1 MSVLTVSEFGV
12 YLGKHSERLVIRK
25 GGKTVEEHPLINLEQ
40 VLVTC
45 PGVSISSDLIRECC
59 ERGIAIT
66 FLSYSGTPYAKV
78 VSPALTATVQT
89 RREQISAFADPRGVH
104 IAKAIAIGKLKNQ
117 ANLLRYFA
125 KYRKHSDADT
135 FEVISNA
142 AVQIMRLV
150 DQMSDVTGPDVDS
163 VRATILNL
171 EGRGGA
177 LYWNGVKAILGDK
190 AEFHKREHRGSV
202 DSVNCVLNYGY
213 GILYSQVWSAVILAG
228 LEPFAGFIH
237 VDRPGKPSLVLDMM
251 EEFRQPVVDRALL
264 AAIGKGFKVEMET
277 LEGGEQPTLSQSTRQ
292 EVGNRVLERLD
303 GKVTHEGKKWA
314 LKSVIQIQCR
324 RLASFVRGEGEYKPF
339 VSGW

>member
-1 MSVLTVSEFGV
+1 MSVLIVSEFGV

-25 GGKTVEEHPLINLEQ
+25 GGETVEEHPLIDLEQ

-45 PGVSISSDLIRECC
+45 PGISVSSDLIRECC

-78 VSPALTATVQT
+78 VSPALTATIQT
-89 RREQISAFADPRGVH
+89 RRDQISAFNDTRGVY
-104 IAKAIAIGKLKNQ
+104 IGKAIAGGKLKNQ

-125 KYRKHSDADT
+125 KYRKQSDAST
-135 FEVISNA
+135 FEEISTA
-142 AVQIMRLV
+142 AVQIMRLS
-150 DQMSDVTGPDVDS
+150 DEMSALIGADADS
-163 VRATILNL
+163 VRTAILNL

-177 LYWNGVKAILGDK
+177 LYWNGVKAILGEK
-190 AEFHKREHRGSV
+190 AEFKKREHRGSV
-202 DSVNCVLNYGY
+202 DPVNSILNYGY

-237 VDRPGKPSLVLDMM
+237 VDRPGRPSLVLDMM

-264 AAIGKGFKVEMET
+264 AAIGRGFKVEMET
-277 LEGGEQPTLSQSTRQ
+277 PEQGEEIRLSQNTRQ
-292 EVGNRVLERLD
+292 EVANRVLERLD
-303 GKVTHEGKKWA
+303 SKVTYEGKKWT
-314 LKSVIQIQCR
+314 LKSVIQMQCR
-324 RLASFVRGEGEYKPF
+324 RLASFLRREGEYKPF

>member
-25 GGKTVEEHPLINLEQ
+25 GGETVEEYPLVDLEQ

-66 FLSYSGTPYAKV
+66 FLSYSGKPYAKL

-89 RREQISAFADPRGVH
+89 RRDQISAYNDSRGVCV
-104 IAKAIAIGKLKNQ
+104 AKAIAGGKLKNQ

-125 KYRKHSDADT
+125 KYRKHSNVDT
-135 FEVISNA
+135 FELISNA
-142 AVQIMRLV
+142 ALQIMQLAEQV
-150 DQMSDVTGPDVDS
+150 GALSGGDADS
-163 VRATILNL
+163 VRTAILNL

-177 LYWNGVKAILGDK
+177 LYWNGVRAILGDK
-190 AEFHKREHRGSV
+190 AEFEKREHRGSI
-202 DSVNCVLNYGY
+202 DPINSILNYGY
-213 GILYSQVWSAVILAG
+213 GILHSQVWSAVILAG

-237 VDRPGKPSLVLDMM
+237 VDRPGRPSLVLDMM

-264 AAIGKGFKVEMET
+264 AAIGRGFKIEMEMPE
-277 LEGGEQPTLSQSTRQ
+277 EGEEARLSQTTRQ
-292 EVGNRVLERLD
+292 EVASRVLERLD
-303 GKVTHEGKKWA
+303 SKVTYERKKWT
-314 LKSVIQIQCR
+314 LKSVIQMQCR
-324 RLASFVRGEGEYKPF
+324 RLATFLRREGEYKPF